1 MTLLKPLT
9 WLLSFG
15 AHAAFAAWLMI
26 VPGGAALDMGEGD
39 DQFVVEQGIAIEGL
53 DMWGQDEQTVQ
64 AIEAEPMEASE
75 ARPAVEEV
83 KELEEVEETKVIGSE
98 TGPEQEIEEVKPEPV
113 TEPVPPQVATIEQ
126 VAQIA
131 VEEKRATSA
140 VKSGGDATAH
150 SKYLGKLRTH
160 LEKRKMNPR
169 TRKVGTAI
177 VRFTVDASG
186 QLLTRE
192 IALSSG
198 NKQLD
203 DAALA
208 SVERSAPFP
217 AMPQEL
223 NQQPMVVSVPFRFT
237 VR

>member
-1 MTLLKPLT
+1 M
-9 WLLSFG
+9 
-15 AHAAFAAWLMI
+15 FAAWLVV
-26 VPGGAALDMGEGD
+26 VPGGAALDSGEGQD
-39 DQFVVEQGIAIEGL
+39 DFVVEQGIAIEGL

-64 AIEAEPMEASE
+64 AIEAEPLEASE
-75 ARPAVEEV
+75 ARPAI
-83 KELEEVEETKVIGSE
+83 EEVEETTVIGSE

-113 TEPVPPQVATIEQ
+113 TEPVPPQVATVEQ

-131 VEEKRATSA
+131 VEEKRAASA

-160 LEKRKMNPR
+160 LEKRKLNPR

-186 QLLTRE
+186 QLLTSE

-203 DAALA
+203 DAAIA

-217 AMPQEL
+217 AMPQDL
-223 NQQPMVVSVPFRFT
+223 DQQPMVVSVPFRFT